1 MKSKKMSPFTGK
13 TVNPGLAVVVLL
25 FLLSGVALL
34 PRLRAE
40 GENRSAAIVLDYR
53 DVVSLAAKGN
63 TPPGDLWTLLA
74 GRGAGGMMVSELTGQ
89 DLEDG
94 ALPLYYGPASGLPE
108 GVRKSA
114 PADPSAPVLFFP
126 KNFSRRKEQ
135 VSYLSTRFP
144 GTKTLEAD
152 GGTLALLPRSRQ
164 ELLFTGVLPDL
175 EGLALGE
182 SQRIPLFYRVAP
194 ALPGDTRSALETLS
208 RLLEAFPSI
217 RVISP
222 SGDVALGFPDLRPL
236 ARTITEKG
244 RSVAMVEFS
253 RQIGVAQLNWNA
265 YPALLPLHS
274 VTHEELLSRNIS
286 RSVLKERLLRAV
298 KERSVRLLIF
308 RPSTLETSENP
319 LEAFLSEIDGLA
331 STLRSHGITLAWP
344 SPFAPW
350 KTGLTGALA
359 LSLALVYS
367 LLRYLQRFFLF
378 RKKLE
383 SPDSSLTGRGMA
395 MLLLL
400 SAVLGAGIWLIP
412 GAAKIAGALAAVFV
426 VTEASFLALDGWR
439 RPWAGLAGS
448 FLFALAGGLAIA
460 AFFSD
465 PTYMLRLRSFSG
477 VKATLFLPPLLVL
490 LADLKNR
497 EHPESLGE
505 IFRRPPL
512 WGELFLL
519 GMLLAVA
526 GLVLFRSDNVQFV
539 PAFEVRLRDFLERV
553 LVARPRSKEIFLGYP
568 SLLLWYYVRKGDLW
582 PHWREIFRM
591 GTVLGFS
598 SAVNSFC
605 HFHTPLYFILFR
617 QFNGLWTGVLV
628 GMGAILLL
636 RFVLLPLWNRFG
648 RMVTE

>member
-114 PADPSAPVLFFP
+114 PADSSAPVLFFP

-135 VSYLSTRFP
+135 ISYLSTRFP

-164 ELLFTGVLPDL
+164 ELLFTGFFPIWKA
-175 EGLALGE
+175 LALGKARG
-182 SQRIPLFYRVAP
+182 SPV
-194 ALPGDTRSALETLS
+194 LPGRSRPSGDTRSALETSLAFS
-208 RLLEAFPSI
+208 RRFLHPGHLPVGGCGP
-217 RVISP
+217 RIS
-222 SGDVALGFPDLRPL
+222 DLRPL

-628 GMGAILLL
+628 GMGAIFLL